1 MTEFAEEVRQ
11 RCRHLRCRTKLPVP
25 VTNPREAFCT
35 RGCHTSFYRR
45 RCLVCEKPIER
56 TTPNRK
62 ICKRSKCR
70 NALATGSGFG
80 RFFAK
85 PTHDSQNL
93 ELTQETA
100 AAQPVLSATSA
111 LGWRQIAGPLL
122 TPDQLRAA
130 TVPDGPNGQWKGGEF
145 ERIEVKNRA
154 MLKAHFA
161 KQAKECLIQ
170 PHHPPVNIVGG
181 YRFPAAPAVD
191 LSPVKPASFK
201 SAPVEITG
209 DGLDIPKF
217 LRWNRRHGG
226 PWRDGRCLAEA

>member
-1 MTEFAEEVRQ
+1 MTEFVEEVRH
-11 RCRHLRCRTKLPVP
+11 RCRNLRCRMKLPVP
-25 VTNPREAFCT
+25 VSNPREAFCT
-35 RGCHTSFYRR
+35 RGCHSSFYLR

-56 TTPNRK
+56 TTANRK

-85 PTHDSQNL
+85 STHDSQNL

-100 AAQPVLSATSA
+100 AAQSVVSATA
-111 LGWRQIAGPLL
+111 PPGCPPL

-145 ERIEVKNRA
+145 ERIEAKNRA

-161 KQAKECLIQ
+161 KLVKDCLIQ
-170 PHHPPVNIVGG
+170 PHHSPVNIVGG
-181 YRFPAAPAVD
+181 RRFPAAPAID
-191 LSPVKPASFK
+191 LSPVKPTSFK
-201 SAPVEITG
+201 SAPVAITG
-209 DGLDIPKF
+209 DGLDIPEI
-217 LRWNRRHGG
+217 LRRTIAAAVVR
-226 PWRDGRCLAEA
+226 